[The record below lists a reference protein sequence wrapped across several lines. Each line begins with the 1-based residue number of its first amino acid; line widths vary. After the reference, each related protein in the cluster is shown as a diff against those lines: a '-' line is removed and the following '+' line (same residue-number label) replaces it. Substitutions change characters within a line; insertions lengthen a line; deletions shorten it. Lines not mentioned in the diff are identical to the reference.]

1 MINANSIIFSLR
13 DHNGIKCVRKLSN
26 IKFNL
31 RTIKCRD
38 YKNYDQTTVSVE
50 LSVENW
56 DIVYNTPEPDMTWN
70 NLQQILSETINRH
83 APLINKCVKATPWL
97 KHWLEYVQNYARNTD
112 WNMYKTTHETL
123 IGICTK
129 QHETTQ
135 RTLYGVHKKPIT
147 SLSWEILKKAQINSG
162 KWSKLCFQPKQGA
175 TCPIIQDRC
184 QVHNQQKIHC

>member
-38 YKNYDQTTVSVE
+38 YKNYDQTTISVE

-112 WNMYKTTHETL
+112 WNMYKTARNYATNIIRRAQKTHYKSVLRDSEKSPNKFWKMIKTMFP
-123 IGICTK
+123 TK
-129 QHETTQ
+129 TRSHLPDHS
-135 RTLYGVHKKPIT
+135 RSMP
-147 SLSWEILKKAQINSG
+147 SAQPTKNPLLAGFVPS
-162 KWSKLCFQPKQGA
+162 S
-175 TCPIIQDRC
+175 
-184 QVHNQQKIHC
+184 QK

>member
-1 MINANSIIFSLR
+1 MKTATRIAKDSLTLIDVILTNRPDNVINANSIIFSLR

-97 KHWLEYVQNYARNTD
+97 KH
-112 WNMYKTTHETL
+112 
-123 IGICTK
+123 
-129 QHETTQ
+129 
-135 RTLYGVHKKPIT
+135 
-147 SLSWEILKKAQINSG
+147 
-162 KWSKLCFQPKQGA
+162 
-175 TCPIIQDRC
+175 
-184 QVHNQQKIHC
+184 